1 MEHLEDGK
9 VYKGKNFDR
18 WRKDNVDLIESM
30 LTHKKCRNL
39 NNLNFKQTKLAV
51 PESAHLFYQ

>member
-18 WRKDNVDLIESM
+18 WRKDNVDLIKNI
-30 LTHKKCRNL
+30 LTKKNVGI
-39 NNLNFKQTKLAV
+39 QITWT
-51 PESAHLFYQ
+51 